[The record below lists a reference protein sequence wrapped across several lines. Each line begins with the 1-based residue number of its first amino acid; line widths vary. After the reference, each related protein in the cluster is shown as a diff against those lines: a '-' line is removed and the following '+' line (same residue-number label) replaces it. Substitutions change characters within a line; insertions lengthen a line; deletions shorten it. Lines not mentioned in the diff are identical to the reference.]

1 MNTDRHNRTLF
12 RLFALI
18 MVLGLVLSA
27 CVPAAPAPAGQEPA
41 AAEPTEAAA
50 EEAPATAEPAEA
62 APATGEGSLLRFGHS
77 QRPNDFNPLAVIQG
91 IQTYIQK
98 WTFSKLI
105 TLDRNAELIP
115 DLAESYTVSDDG
127 TVFTFTLRQDVTWH
141 DGEPF
146 TAEDVVF
153 TFNYLLNPAA
163 GARKLSNFQVIQG
176 AAEYGEGAA
185 DAVEGVQATGDY
197 EVQFTLTAPNAV
209 FLVDLADQSIIPEH
223 VVSQIDP
230 ADFLTSEFVT
240 QRPYPGT
247 GAYVFE
253 RYETD
258 QFIDLSANPDYFRGA
273 PQIARIRIESIPDN
287 NTRIIALENG
297 EVDLIMD
304 VPAEELERLQGVEG
318 IEIITHD
325 TPTVSGTFVDSD
337 QSKEEPLK
345 VAMRQPQF
353 RQALVHAMDF
363 DALIVDVL
371 EGTVSRQQC
380 MFIQDWACDPA
391 LTEYPYDPERAR
403 ELLAEIGWDP
413 TWEVDWM
420 VLAAQL
426 EPIHAVL
433 QQMYADVGIN
443 MVPRPVD
450 GPTFV
455 ENFYANGTFDVTFV
469 GYGAGTD
476 PNVPAN
482 NFLVCGQI
490 YPNGFNG
497 TRYCNDRVTELVA
510 AGREVISQEERA
522 PIYQEIS
529 RINNE
534 ELPLI
539 PLWRGQVIA
548 AARDNVNLQYNHYY
562 WDDVNEWTI
571 DQ

>member
-1 MNTDRHNRTLF
+1 MNAHRYTRKLF
-12 RLFALI
+12 RLFATI
-18 MVLGLVLSA
+18 MLLGLVLSA
-27 CVPAAPAPAGQEPA
+27 CVPAAPAPTTGEPA
-41 AAEPTEAAA
+41 VQPTSPAGEESAAA
-50 EEAPATAEPAEA
+50 VSNAGA
-62 APATGEGSLLRFGHS
+62 GSRLRIGQP

-91 IQTYIQK
+91 IQTFVQK

-105 TLDRNAELIP
+105 ALDRNGELMP

-127 TVFTFTLRQDVTWH
+127 TVFTFTLREDVTWQ

-176 AAEYGEGAA
+176 AAEYGEGGI
-185 DAVEGVQATGDY
+185 DAVEGVQAIGDY

-209 FLVDLADQSIIPEH
+209 FLVDLADQSIMPEH
-223 VVSQIDP
+223 VVSQIEP
-230 ADFLTSEFVT
+230 EEFLTSEFVT
-240 QRPYPGT
+240 RRPYPGT
-247 GAYVFE
+247 GPYVFD

-258 QFIDLSANPDYFRGA
+258 QFIDLIAYSDYFRGA
-273 PQIARIRIESIPDN
+273 PKIERIRLASIPDD
-287 NTRIIALENG
+287 NTRIIALQNG
-297 EVDLIMD
+297 EVDLIMN
-304 VPAEELERLQGVEG
+304 VPADELERLSGAEG
-318 IEIITHD
+318 IQIIIQE

-337 QSKEEPLK
+337 QSKEEPIK

-353 RQALVHAMDF
+353 RQALLHAMDF
-363 DALIVDVL
+363 DALINDVL
-371 EGTVSRQQC
+371 EGTVNRQPC
-380 MFIQDWACDPA
+380 MFIQDWACDPN

-403 ELLAEIGWDP
+403 ELLAEIEWDSS
-413 TWEVDWM
+413 WEVDWM

-426 EPIHAVL
+426 ESIHAVL

-455 ENFYANGTFDVTFV
+455 QNFYANGTFDVTFV
-469 GYGAGTD
+469 GFGAGTD
-476 PNVPAN
+476 PHVPAN

-497 TRYCNDRVTELVA
+497 TRYCNDRVTELVTS
-510 AGREVISQEERA
+510 GRTTIGVENRS

-539 PLWRGQVIA
+539 PLWRGQLIIA
-548 AARDNVNLQYNHYY
+548 AADNINLQYDHYY
-562 WDDVNEWTI
+562 WDDVQEWTI
-571 DQ
+571 E

>member
-1 MNTDRHNRTLF
+1 MNARLDRNLF

-18 MVLGLVLSA
+18 MVLGLLLSA
-27 CVPAAPAPAGQEPA
+27 CAPAAPAPVAEEPA
-41 AAEPTEAAA
+41 AEETAAEPTDAAA
-50 EEAPATAEPAEA
+50 EEASA
-62 APATGEGSLLRFGHS
+62 GEGSLLRFGHS
-77 QRPNDFNPLAVIQG
+77 QRPNDFNPMAVIQG
-91 IQTYIQK
+91 IQIYVQK
-98 WTFSKLI
+98 WTFSKLV
-105 TLDRNAELIP
+105 TLDPSGAVIP
-115 DLAESYTVSDDG
+115 DLAESFTVSDDG

-141 DGEPF
+141 DGEAF
-146 TAEDVVF
+146 NAEDVVF

-176 AAEYGEGAA
+176 AAEYGA
-185 DAVEGVQATGDY
+185 DPSSPVAGVVATGDY
-197 EVQFTLTAPNAV
+197 EVQITLTAPNAV
-209 FLVDLADQSIIPEH
+209 FLVDLTDQSIMAEH
-223 VVSQIDP
+223 VVSQIAP

-240 QRPYPGT
+240 RRPYPGT
-247 GAYVFE
+247 GPYVFD

-258 QFIDLSANPDYFRGA
+258 QFIDLSANPNYFRGA
-273 PQIARIRIESIPDN
+273 PKIARIRIESIPDN

-304 VPAEELERLQGVEG
+304 IPAEELERMRSVEG
-318 IEIITHD
+318 VQVITQD

-337 QSKEEPLK
+337 QTKEEPIK

-353 RQALVHAMDF
+353 RQALLHAMDF
-363 DALIVDVL
+363 DALINDVL
-371 EGTVSRQQC
+371 EGNVNRQAC
-380 MFIQDWACDPA
+380 MFIQEWACDPE
-391 LTEYPYDPERAR
+391 LVEYGYDPDRAR
-403 ELLAEIGWDP
+403 ELLAEIGWDES
-413 TWEVDWM
+413 WEVDWM
-420 VLAAQL
+420 VLAQQL

-497 TRYCNDRVTELVA
+497 TRYCNDRVTELVK
-510 AGREVISQEERA
+510 AGREVISVEERS

-539 PLWRGQVIA
+539 PLWRGQIIVA
-548 AARDNVNLQYNHYY
+548 VADNVTLTYDHYF
-562 WDDVNEWTI
+562 WDDVQNWTI
-571 DQ
+571 E

>member
-1 MNTDRHNRTLF
+1 MNASRRSRSLF
-12 RLFALI
+12 RLFTLI
-18 MVLGLVLSA
+18 MVLSLVLSA
-27 CVPAAPAPAGQEPA
+27 CAPAVPAPAAEEPA
-41 AAEPTEAAA
+41 AVPTEAAA
-50 EEAPATAEPAEA
+50 AEAPAA
-62 APATGEGSLLRFGHS
+62 AAEGSLLRFGHS

-91 IQTYIQK
+91 IQTYVQK
-98 WTFSKLI
+98 WTFNKLI
-105 TLDRNAELIP
+105 TLDRNGELIP

-127 TVFTFTLRQDVTWH
+127 TVFTFKLREDVTWH

-146 TAEDVVF
+146 NAEDVVF

-176 AAEYGEGAA
+176 AAEYGE
-185 DAVEGVQATGDY
+185 DTSTPVSGVQATGDY
-197 EVQFTLTAPNAV
+197 EVQFTLNAPNAV
-209 FLVDLADQSIIPEH
+209 FLVDLADQSIMAEH
-223 VVSQIDP
+223 VVGQIPP

-240 QRPYPGT
+240 KRPYPGT
-247 GAYVFE
+247 GAYVFD

-258 QFIDLSANPDYFRGA
+258 QFIDLSANPDFFRGA
-273 PQIARIRIESIPDN
+273 PKIARIRIESIPDN

-304 VPAEELERLQGVEG
+304 IPGEELERLSGVEG
-318 IEIITHD
+318 IQIITHE

-337 QSKEEPLK
+337 QSKEEPIK

-353 RQALVHAMDF
+353 RQALLHAMDF
-363 DALIVDVL
+363 DALINDVL
-371 EGTVSRQQC
+371 EGTVSRQAC
-380 MFIQDWACDPA
+380 MFIQDWACDPELVDYA
-391 LTEYPYDPERAR
+391 YDPDKAR
-403 ELLAEIGWDP
+403 ELLAEIDWDP

-420 VLAAQL
+420 VLAQQL

-469 GYGAGTD
+469 GFGAGTD

-497 TRYCNDRVTELVA
+497 TRYCNDRVTELVK
-510 AGREVISQEERA
+510 AGREVISVEERA

-529 RINNE
+529 VINNE

-539 PLWRGQVIA
+539 PLWRGQIIA
-548 AARDNVNLQYNHYY
+548 AAADNVNLQYNHYY

-571 DQ
+571 DE